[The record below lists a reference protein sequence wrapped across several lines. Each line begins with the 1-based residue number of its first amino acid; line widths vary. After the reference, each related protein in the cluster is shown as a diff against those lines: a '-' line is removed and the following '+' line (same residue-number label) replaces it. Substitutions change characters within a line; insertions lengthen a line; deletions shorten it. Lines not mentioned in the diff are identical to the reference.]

1 MPKIQSNNNNTNSNS
16 NSNNDIADKNDS
28 IINYIESISNKC
40 KNKIDKDNNNEINI
54 TNYEKGKIDDADLI
68 IPKFNESNLLFKYNY
83 NVNQLKTIAKH
94 YKLKISGNKS
104 QIISRLFSFLILSQN
119 IIIVQKVFK
128 GYLQRKYNNSHG
140 PASKNRSICINDTDL
155 YTTDNITDIPI
166 ESFFSYKDEDGFVYG
181 FDILTIY
188 SLIYKC
194 NGVIKNPYNRHL
206 ISSEVID
213 NLKTLLKLSNILKI
227 PICTEIKD
235 MSLEV
240 SCKKSLELRVLALFQ
255 NMDALGNYSDIKW
268 FMNLNRTQLIRLLRE
283 LIDIWTYR
291 ANLSEDTKRE
301 ICPPV
306 GNPFG
311 RLSDFS
317 QVQHSDNLDD
327 VRKYILEVM
336 EKFVNMGVNRDSK
349 CLGAYYVLG
358 AMTLVSTEAA
368 SALPWLYQALNY
380 Q

>member
-1 MPKIQSNNNNTNSNS
+1 
-16 NSNNDIADKNDS
+16 
-28 IINYIESISNKC
+28 
-40 KNKIDKDNNNEINI
+40 
-54 TNYEKGKIDDADLI
+54 
-68 IPKFNESNLLFKYNY
+68 
-83 NVNQLKTIAKH
+83 
-94 YKLKISGNKS
+94 
-104 QIISRLFSFLILSQN
+104 
-119 IIIVQKVFK
+119 
-128 GYLQRKYNNSHG
+128 
-140 PASKNRSICINDTDL
+140 
-155 YTTDNITDIPI
+155 
-166 ESFFSYKDEDGFVYG
+166 
-181 FDILTIY
+181 
-188 SLIYKC
+188 
-194 NGVIKNPYNRHL
+194 
-206 ISSEVID
+206 
-213 NLKTLLKLSNILKI
+213 LKTLLKLSNILKI